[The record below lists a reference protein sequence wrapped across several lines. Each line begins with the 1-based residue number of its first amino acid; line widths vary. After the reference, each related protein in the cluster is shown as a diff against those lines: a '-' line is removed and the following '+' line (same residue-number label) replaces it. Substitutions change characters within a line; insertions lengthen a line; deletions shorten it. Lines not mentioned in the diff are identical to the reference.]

1 MIRVAIVED
10 EEESANRLKEMLGR
24 YAEEEGCSF
33 SVEVFGDGMNFVSD
47 YRAVYDVVFM
57 DIEMPHLNGMN
68 AAKKMRRA
76 DPDVALIFVTHLA
89 KYALQGYEIDAVG
102 YILKPVDYFSL
113 HRKIKQITGR
123 CEKEGGEEIFV
134 KTVSGLVRISLR
146 TLRYVEV
153 LDHWLVYHTAH
164 GDHKVYGS
172 IARAEESLPPP
183 AFFKCNKSYI
193 VNFRYVER
201 ITRTG
206 VFIGGEEILVSR
218 SRQKELMK
226 AFNAYAEG

>member
-1 MIRVAIVED
+1 
-10 EEESANRLKEMLGR
+10 
-24 YAEEEGCSF
+24 
-33 SVEVFGDGMNFVSD
+33 MNFVSD

-89 KYALQGYEIDAVG
+89 KYALQGYEVDAVG

-113 HRKIKQITGR
+113 HRKLKQITGR

-172 IARAEESLPPP
+172 IARAERRSGGIVVRIENYFGGTLEFSDGLPRTTKGEDGWHGFGLKSVKYI
-183 AFFKCNKSYI
+183 AQKYGGDLSCRVKDGFFI
-193 VNFRYVER
+193 LQA
-201 ITRTG
+201 
-206 VFIGGEEILVSR
+206 VFPV
-218 SRQKELMK
+218 
-226 AFNAYAEG
+226 